1 VRKKFTIQDVA
12 REAGTSVSTVS
23 RVLTGSTPVS
33 DEKRHLVEEA
43 IERLGY
49 RPSLVA
55 RSLKTQTTYSI
66 GLLIND
72 ITNPFYSVVA
82 WGVEE
87 EAIQQGYSLILCN
100 TNEDPK
106 RELHYLQV
114 LRDKQ
119 VDGIIFGPT
128 GQNAKFV
135 SKLASQMPL
144 VQIDRYLPDVRA
156 AAVLVDNESG
166 AYRAVRHLID
176 KGHRRI
182 GILGFDIGVTTTYE
196 REAGYERALRE
207 AGISPD
213 HSCRAMPS
221 DYSRTTVY
229 ELTMKLLDQASPVT
243 ALFATNNQ
251 LGLTAMRA
259 IRKTGLR
266 IPDDIALIVFDD
278 MEVFTLTT
286 PPISA
291 VAQPAALI
299 GERAMKLLVQ
309 QIADPSDHLPEVT
322 ILPTELMLRGSV

>member
-1 VRKKFTIQDVA
+1 MRKKITIQDVA
-12 REAGTSVSTVS
+12 KEAGTSVSTVS

-43 IERLGY
+43 IERLNY

-82 WGVEE
+82 RGVEE
-87 EAIQQGYSLILCN
+87 EAIRQDYSLILCN
-100 TNEDPK
+100 TNEDPG

-128 GQNAKFV
+128 GQNARFI
-135 SKLASQMPL
+135 SKLASQIPL
-144 VQIDRYLPDVRA
+144 VQIDRYLPDVQA
-156 AAVLVDNESG
+156 AAVLVDNERG

-176 KGHRRI
+176 KGHRKI

-196 REAGYERALRE
+196 REAGYVRALQE
-207 AGISPD
+207 AGISPV
-213 HSCRAMPS
+213 HSWRAMPT
-221 DYSRTTVY
+221 DYSRAKVY
-229 ELTMKLLDQASPVT
+229 EMTVNLLEQASSVT

-259 IRKTGLR
+259 IREVGLR

-278 MEVFTLTT
+278 MEVFTMTI

-291 VAQPAALI
+291 VAQPASMI

-309 QIADPSDHLPEVT
+309 HISNPGDHLPEVT
-322 ILPTELMLRGSV
+322 ILPTELILRGSV